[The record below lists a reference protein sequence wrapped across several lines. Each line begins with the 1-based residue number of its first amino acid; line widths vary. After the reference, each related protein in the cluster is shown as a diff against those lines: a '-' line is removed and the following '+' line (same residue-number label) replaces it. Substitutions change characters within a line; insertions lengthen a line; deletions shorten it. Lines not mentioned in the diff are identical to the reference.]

1 MNLERENC
9 VLFFNNYILIY
20 VYKKENIMADKTQL
34 TSVKI
39 LTGLYKDFKIFTI
52 TNGVTL
58 QKLVNRSLD
67 LYINDEKYRETLTN
81 YSELQV
87 SGSQF

>member
-1 MNLERENC
+1 
-9 VLFFNNYILIY
+9 
-20 VYKKENIMADKTQL
+20 MADKTQL

-39 LTGLYKDFKIFTI
+39 LTGLYKDFKVFTI
-52 TNGVTL
+52 TNGITL

-67 LYINDEKYRETLTN
+67 LYMNDEKYRDTLTKHT
-81 YSELQV
+81 ELQT

>member
-1 MNLERENC
+1 M
-9 VLFFNNYILIY
+9 YI
-20 VYKKENIMADKTQL
+20 KKGNIMADKTQL

-39 LTGLYKDFKIFTI
+39 LTGLYKDFKVSTI
-52 TNGVTL
+52 NDGITL

-67 LYINDEKYRETLTN
+67 LYMNDNQYREKLTK
-81 YSELQV
+81 YTELQV

>member
-1 MNLERENC
+1 
-9 VLFFNNYILIY
+9 
-20 VYKKENIMADKTQL
+20 
-34 TSVKI
+34 
-39 LTGLYKDFKIFTI
+39 LTGLYKDFKVFTI
-52 TNGVTL
+52 TDGITL

-67 LYINDEKYRETLTN
+67 LYMNDLDYRDRLTK

>member
-1 MNLERENC
+1 
-9 VLFFNNYILIY
+9 
-20 VYKKENIMADKTQL
+20 MADKTQL

-39 LTGLYKDFKIFTI
+39 LTGLYKDFKVSTI
-52 TNGVTL
+52 NDGITL

-67 LYINDEKYRETLTN
+67 LYMNDNQYREKLTK
-81 YSELQV
+81 YTELQV

>member
-1 MNLERENC
+1 
-9 VLFFNNYILIY
+9 
-20 VYKKENIMADKTQL
+20 MAEKTQL

-39 LTGLYKDFKIFTI
+39 LTGLYKNFKVSTI
-52 TNGVTL
+52 NDGITL

-67 LYINDEKYRETLTN
+67 LYMNDDQYKEKLTK
-81 YSELQV
+81 YTDLQV

>member
-1 MNLERENC
+1 MEN
-9 VLFFNNYILIY
+9 V
-20 VYKKENIMADKTQL
+20 MAEKTQL

-39 LTGLYKDFKIFTI
+39 LTGLYKDFKVSTI
-52 TNGVTL
+52 NDGITL

-67 LYINDEKYRETLTN
+67 LYLNNEDYRKQLTN
-81 YSELQV
+81 YKELADA

>member
-1 MNLERENC
+1 
-9 VLFFNNYILIY
+9 
-20 VYKKENIMADKTQL
+20 MAEKTQL

-39 LTGLYKDFKIFTI
+39 LTGLYKDFKVATI
-52 TNGVTL
+52 NDGITL

-67 LYINDEKYRETLTN
+67 LYLSNEDYRKQLTN
-81 YSELQV
+81 YKELTEA

>member
-1 MNLERENC
+1 M
-9 VLFFNNYILIY
+9 FFIPIIIYLYTYIKL
-20 VYKKENIMADKTQL
+20 KGNIMAEKTQL

-39 LTGLYKDFKIFTI
+39 LTGLYKDFKVFTI
-52 TNGVTL
+52 TDGITL

-67 LYINDEKYRETLTN
+67 LYMNDLNYRDRLTK

>member
-1 MNLERENC
+1 
-9 VLFFNNYILIY
+9 
-20 VYKKENIMADKTQL
+20 MAEKTQL

-39 LTGLYKDFKIFTI
+39 LTGLYKDFKVFTI
-52 TNGVTL
+52 TNGITL

-67 LYINDEKYRETLTN
+67 LYMNDEKYRDKVTKYT
-81 YSELQV
+81 ELEV

>member
-1 MNLERENC
+1 
-9 VLFFNNYILIY
+9 
-20 VYKKENIMADKTQL
+20 MAQKTQL

-39 LTGLYKDFKIFTI
+39 LTGLYKDFKVSTI
-52 TNGVTL
+52 NDGITL

-67 LYINDEKYRETLTN
+67 LYMNDRQYREKLTK
-81 YSELQV
+81 YTELQV